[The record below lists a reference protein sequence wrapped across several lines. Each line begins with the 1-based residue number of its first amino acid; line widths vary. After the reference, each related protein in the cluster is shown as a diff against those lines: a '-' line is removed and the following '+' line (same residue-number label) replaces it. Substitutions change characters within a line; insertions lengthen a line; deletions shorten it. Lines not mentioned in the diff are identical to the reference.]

1 MAAKSKKTGLKWQQ
15 EDYNPVVQIAL
26 RRHTEKELR
35 QEYTR
40 LRDIAQ
46 KRLSRIGATEFA
58 ETQTYKN
65 WAGRFPM
72 TKTIKDPKTLAL
84 ALADVAN
91 FVGGGM
97 TLKTM
102 KQQRARSLETLHEH
116 QYPDINEANFVR
128 FGNFMDK
135 YRAAQLD
142 VIYDSK
148 RAVKIFADRPDRINM
163 SPSRLMELFKADDI
177 KQYNDKGYTFVNKKN
192 YDLFI
197 KWINTIQGRTLKP
210 EEAEEAFTE
219 WSKGRKDA
227 V

>member
-1 MAAKSKKTGLKWQQ
+1 MAARSKSSGLKWSP
-15 EDYNPVVQIAL
+15 EDYNPVVQVAL

-72 TKTIKDPKTLAL
+72 NKTIKDPKTLAL

-91 FVGGGM
+91 YVGGGM
-97 TLKTM
+97 TLRTM
-102 KQQRARSLETLHEH
+102 KQQRERSLATLHEH
-116 QYPDINEANFVR
+116 KYSAINEANFIR

-135 YRAAQLD
+135 YRAAKLD

-148 RAVKIFADRPDRINM
+148 RAVKIFADKPDRVNT
-163 SPSRLMELFKADDI
+163 SPSRLEELFKADDI
-177 KQYNDKGYTFVNKKN
+177 KYYKNKGYTFVNKKN
-192 YDLFI
+192 YDLFTMWIAI
-197 KWINTIQGRTLKP
+197 KPNQQIDP
-210 EEAEEAFTE
+210 AEAEKAFTK
-219 WSKGRKDA
+219 WSRGRKDA

>member
-1 MAAKSKKTGLKWQQ
+1 MAARSKSSGLKWQQ

-46 KRLSRIGATEFA
+46 KRLNRIGQTEFA

-65 WAGRFPM
+65 WAGKFPM
-72 TKTIKDPKTLAL
+72 TKTLKDPQTLAM

-91 FVGGGM
+91 YVGGGM
-97 TLKTM
+97 TLRTM
-102 KQQRARSLETLHEH
+102 KQQRERSLATLHEH
-116 QYPDINEANFVR
+116 EYSDINEANFIR

-135 YRAAQLD
+135 YRAAQID

-148 RAVKIFADRPDRINM
+148 RAVKIFADKPDRINL
-163 SPSRLMELFKADDI
+163 SPSRMMELFKADDI
-177 KQYNDKGYTFVNKKN
+177 KQYKDKGYTFVNKKN
-192 YDLFI
+192 YDLFT
-197 KWINTIQGRTLKP
+197 KWINTIEGRTLKP
-210 EEAEEAFTE
+210 EEAEKAFTE

>member
-1 MAAKSKKTGLKWQQ
+1 MAARSKSSGLKWQQ

-58 ETQTYKN
+58 ESQTYKN
-65 WAGRFPM
+65 WAGRFPV
-72 TKTIKDPKTLAL
+72 TRSIKDPKTLAL

-91 FVGGGM
+91 FVGGRM

-116 QYPDINEANFVR
+116 KYSDINEGNFIR
-128 FGNFMDK
+128 FGAFMDK
-135 YRAAQLD
+135 YRAAKLD
-142 VIYDSK
+142 VLNDSK
-148 RAVKIFADRPDRINM
+148 RAVKIFLTNPERKNL
-163 SPSRLMELFKADDI
+163 SPSRLQELFKAEDI
-177 KQYNDKGYTFVNKKN
+177 KDYKAKGYTFLTRKN
-192 YDLFI
+192 YDLFAE
-197 KWINTIQGRTLKP
+197 WINTREGRTTPPDKAKDLFEKW
-210 EEAEEAFTE
+210 AE
-219 WSKGRKDA
+219 GRRDDT
-227 V
+227 

>member
-1 MAAKSKKTGLKWQQ
+1 MAAKSKKTGLKWQP
-15 EDYNPVVQIAL
+15 EDYNPVVQVAL

-91 FVGGGM
+91 YVGGGM

-116 QYPDINEANFVR
+116 KYSDINEANFKR

-135 YRAAQLD
+135 YRAAKLD

-148 RAVKIFADRPDRINM
+148 RAVKIFADKPDRVNT
-163 SPSRLMELFKADDI
+163 SPSRLEELFKADDI
-177 KQYNDKGYTFVNKKN
+177 KYYKNKGYTFVNKKN
-192 YDLFI
+192 YDLFTMWIAI
-197 KWINTIQGRTLKP
+197 KRNQQIDPAEAKETFENWAKGRT
-210 EEAEEAFTE
+210 
-219 WSKGRKDA
+219 DA

>member
-1 MAAKSKKTGLKWQQ
+1 MAAKSKKTGLKWQP
-15 EDYNPVVQIAL
+15 EDYNPVVQVAL

-91 FVGGGM
+91 YVGGGM
-97 TLKTM
+97 TLATM
-102 KQQRARSLETLHEH
+102 KRQRERSLKTLREH
-116 QYPDINEANFVR
+116 GYTYVNKENFVS
-128 FGNFMDK
+128 FGAFMDK
-135 YRAAQLD
+135 YRAAKLD
-142 VIYDSK
+142 SIYDSK
-148 RAVKIFADRPDRINM
+148 RAVAIYNMNPDRKNT
-163 SPSRLMELFKADDI
+163 SPSRLKELFEADQRLI
-177 KQYNDKGYTFVNKKN
+177 
-192 YDLFI
+192 
-197 KWINTIQGRTLKP
+197 
-210 EEAEEAFTE
+210 E
-219 WSKGRKDA
+219 KGRRDPDEYI
-227 V
+227 

>member
-1 MAAKSKKTGLKWQQ
+1 MAARSKNSGLKWQQ

-58 ETQTYKN
+58 ESQTYKN
-65 WAGRFPM
+65 WAGRFPV
-72 TKTIKDPKTLAL
+72 TRSIKDPKTLAL

-91 FVGGGM
+91 YVGGGM

-116 QYPDINEANFVR
+116 KYSDINEANFIR

-135 YRAAQLD
+135 YRAAKLD
-142 VIYDSK
+142 VLNDSK
-148 RAVKIFADRPDRINM
+148 RAVKIFLANPERKNL
-163 SPSRLMELFKADDI
+163 SPSRLQELFKAEDI
-177 KQYNDKGYTFVNKKN
+177 KDYKAKGYTFLTRKN
-192 YDLFI
+192 YDLFAE
-197 KWINTIQGRTLKP
+197 WINTREGRTTPPDKAKDLFEKW
-210 EEAEEAFTE
+210 AE
-219 WSKGRKDA
+219 GRRDDT
-227 V
+227 